1 MFKWKDWSSEHNTWE
16 YAENKMHLENGAKWM
31 KNFDEGSESYKRLG
45 KLFVNEYEVEEIV
58 DHRIAGVEYYVK
70 WKNFS
75 SEYNSCETR
84 NVLPEEEVFAFE
96 RSSFSKKELWEM
108 IDSLR
113 AENEELRKANNIR
126 TDQLINL
133 SM

>member
-1 MFKWKDWSSEHNTWE
+1 
-16 YAENKMHLENGAKWM
+16 M

-75 SEYNSCETR
+75 SEYNSWETR

-113 AENEELRKANNIR
+113 AENEELRKAK
-126 TDQLINL
+126 T
-133 SM
+133 